1 MAPCRP
7 HSAGSCVACA
17 KGLPVPKNFTMF
29 ESGQTEIIVMITRRQ
44 FVMTNSAAL
53 ALGALGSFGAF
64 EAFDGAGGRAEAET
78 FSVLELEAKG
88 PLDDIPMGSPTAPV
102 TIIEYASM
110 TCPHCA
116 AFANTTFPKLKEKY
130 IDTGKVKYIMREY
143 PLDGLAAAAFM
154 LARCAGPEK
163 YYPLIET
170 LFAQQ
175 QKWAVKEPIP
185 PLLAIAKQAGFTQQ
199 SFETCVN
206 DKDLLNKVQQM
217 RNRG

>member
-1 MAPCRP
+1 
-7 HSAGSCVACA
+7 
-17 KGLPVPKNFTMF
+17 
-29 ESGQTEIIVMITRRQ
+29 MITRRQ
-44 FVMTNSAAL
+44 FVMSTSAAL
-53 ALGALGSFGAF
+53 AFGSLGAF
-64 EAFDGAGGRAEAET
+64 EAFTGRGGRAEAQT

-88 PLDDIPMGSPTAPV
+88 PLDDIPMGSATAPV

-116 AFANTTFPKLKEKY
+116 AFAVNTFPKLKEKY

-143 PLDGLAAAAFM
+143 PLDGLAAAGFM
-154 LARCAGPEK
+154 LERCAGPEK

-199 SFETCVN
+199 SFEACIN
-206 DKDLLNKVQQM
+206 DKDLLAKVQQM
-217 RNRG
+217 RDRGTQKFKVEATPTFYINGEKHSGALSIEDLDKAIAPLIRS